1 MLNLFKRLFGRGQKA
16 RRPSPQRGSCGE
28 TSHARNPALSRSP
41 PAAVDPLDN
50 PDLEIDT
57 PPDTGFDPY
66 NTGTFNRSGSWER
79 INKRRSS

>member
-1 MLNLFKRLFGRGQKA
+1 MLSLLKRLFGREENT
-16 RRPSPQRGSCGE
+16 RRPAQRGS
-28 TSHARNPALSRSP
+28 RNDTAYVRGPAVPDSKSSI
-41 PAAVDPLDN
+41 VDSLESSELDVA
-50 PDLEIDT
+50 P

>member
-1 MLNLFKRLFGRGQKA
+1 MLSLVKRLFGRGRKP
-16 RRPSPQRGSCGE
+16 RRPAKHGSRSE
-28 TSHARNPALSRSP
+28 NAYARNPTYPSSKP
-41 PAAVDPLDN
+41 PLVDSLDN
-50 PDLEIDT
+50 PDLDVVT